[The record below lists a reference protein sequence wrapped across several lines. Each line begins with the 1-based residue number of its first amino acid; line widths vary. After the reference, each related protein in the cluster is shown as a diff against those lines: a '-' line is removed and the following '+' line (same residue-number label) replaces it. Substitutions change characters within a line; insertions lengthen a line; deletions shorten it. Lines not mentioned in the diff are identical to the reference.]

1 MEVVAELEVIF
12 FPFLAFYLKFKEL
25 FQDEVISKFVDRQQA
40 LQTSVHVAVEGVI
53 LKTDYSIL
61 QLGHLLAS
69 CLTLLLLWSCFL
81 TLSVTLRFGLSTW
94 NLKAILWVFVSF
106 KLREGF
112 VVYDCGSTSV
122 DHVEEVEKILIH

>member
-1 MEVVAELEVIF
+1 MKVVAELEVIF
-12 FPFLAFYLKFKEL
+12 FPFLAFYLKLKKL

-61 QLGHLLAS
+61 QLGHLFAF
-69 CLTLLLLWSCFL
+69 CWTLLLLGSCFL
-81 TLSVTLRFGLSTW
+81 TLSVTLRLELSTW
-94 NLKAILWVFVSF
+94 NLKAILWVFVGF

-112 VVYDCGSTSV
+112 VVYYCGPATV
-122 DHVEEVEKILIH
+122 DHVEEVEKIFIH